1 MPPKYLACV
10 DERKPVLRN
19 VACRNGR
26 HTHKI
31 SMKCGSK
38 QDRKSPAMTQ
48 QGGRPEE
55 VTVNLPELLRR
66 VDNDRDLLCELIGIF
81 KEDFPPLLR
90 QLQEYVTRGDTKRV
104 ETTSHALTG
113 MLHGLS
119 VTRAAKKAQRLEQ
132 MARAGETAGLA
143 DALTLFEQELTNL
156 LPELDGYLTKAEL

>member
-1 MPPKYLACV
+1 
-10 DERKPVLRN
+10 
-19 VACRNGR
+19 
-26 HTHKI
+26 
-31 SMKCGSK
+31 
-38 QDRKSPAMTQ
+38 MTQ

-66 VDNDRDLLCELIGIF
+66 VDNDRELLCELIGIF

-143 DALTLFEQELTNL
+143 DALTLFEQELPNL
-156 LPELDGYLTKAEL
+156 LPELDGYITKAEL